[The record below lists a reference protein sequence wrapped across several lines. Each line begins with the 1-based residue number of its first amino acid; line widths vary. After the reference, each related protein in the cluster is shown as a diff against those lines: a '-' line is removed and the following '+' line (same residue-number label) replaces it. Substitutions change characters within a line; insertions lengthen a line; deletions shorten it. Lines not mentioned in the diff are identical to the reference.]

1 MALGEYRPPN
11 QINNDEDKYWKFT
24 RIQLLY
30 GGAGLL
36 LGLPGLLIVSAFG
49 IVILK
54 ILAIVFTLIFIAVGI
69 AIGGFNIPPTKYL
82 AGGGLRMDKYLFR
95 KFKKK
100 FLKRNHILYT
110 KNIDRDKLVS
120 YRPASRNDE
129 NKSGFALFMEDFKS
143 MFGGE

>member
-1 MALGEYRPPN
+1 MALGEYSPPT
-11 QINNDEDKYWKFT
+11 QINNEEDKYWKFT

-36 LGLPGLLIVSAFG
+36 LGVPGLLIVSAFG

-69 AIGGFNIPPTKYL
+69 AIGGFNIPQTKYL
-82 AGGGLRMDKYLFR
+82 AGGGLRMDKYLIR

-120 YRPASRNDE
+120 YRPASRNDG
-129 NKSGFALFMEDFKS
+129 NKSGIALFMEDFKS